1 MNKNKNVKQQLIKIS
16 YIWLALIVMS
26 LVAFGLSKLDL
37 AALNMNK
44 SYLICAVMLLTII
57 KAKLI
62 TGVFMELNHA
72 PKLWSRGFNAYIVI
86 VPVVTALAYG
96 VAG

>member
-1 MNKNKNVKQQLIKIS
+1 MQDHVNVKKQLTIMT

-26 LVAFGLSKLDL
+26 ILAFGLSLLSID
-37 AALNMNK
+37 K
-44 SYLICAVMLLTII
+44 SYLMVAVMLLTIV

-62 TGVFMELNHA
+62 TGVFMELNIA
-72 PKLWSRGFNAYIVI
+72 PKLWQRGFNSYIII

-96 VAG
+96 FA

>member
-1 MNKNKNVKQQLIKIS
+1 MQDHIDVKKHIITIT

-26 LVAFGLSKLDL
+26 TLAFGLSLLSID
-37 AALNMNK
+37 K
-44 SYLICAVMLLTII
+44 SYLIVAVMLLTIV

-62 TGVFMELNHA
+62 TGVFMELNIA
-72 PKLWSRGFNAYIVI
+72 PKLWRRGFNSYIII

-96 VAG
+96 LA

>member
-1 MNKNKNVKQQLIKIS
+1 MQEDSSIKKQIITMS

-26 LVAFGLSKLDL
+26 ILAFAFSKLGID
-37 AALNMNK
+37 K
-44 SYLICAVMLLTII
+44 SYLIVAVMLLTIM

-62 TGVFMELNHA
+62 TGVFMELNIA
-72 PKLWSRGFNAYIVI
+72 PKSWQRGFNSYIII

-96 VAG
+96 FA

>member
-1 MNKNKNVKQQLIKIS
+1 MQEDSSIKKQIITMS

-26 LVAFGLSKLDL
+26 ILAFALSKLGID
-37 AALNMNK
+37 K
-44 SYLICAVMLLTII
+44 SYLIVAVMLLTIM

-62 TGVFMELNHA
+62 TGVFMELNIA
-72 PKLWSRGFNAYIVI
+72 PKSWQRGFNSYIII

-96 VAG
+96 FA

>member
-1 MNKNKNVKQQLIKIS
+1 MQEDSSIKKQIITMS

-26 LVAFGLSKLDL
+26 ILAFALSKLGID
-37 AALNMNK
+37 K
-44 SYLICAVMLLTII
+44 SYLIVAVMLLTIM

-62 TGVFMELNHA
+62 TGVFMELNIA
-72 PKLWSRGFNAYIVI
+72 PKLWQRGFNSYIII

-96 VAG
+96 FA